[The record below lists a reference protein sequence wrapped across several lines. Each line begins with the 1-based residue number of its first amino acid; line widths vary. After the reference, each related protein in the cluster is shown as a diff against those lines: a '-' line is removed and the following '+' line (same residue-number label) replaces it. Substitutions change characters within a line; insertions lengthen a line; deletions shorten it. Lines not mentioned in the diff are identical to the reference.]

1 MWTFVHLVS
10 MDFCPL
16 FRDNLPS
23 YEIDMS
29 INFRNAFLDA
39 LEASGL
45 SVAEV
50 ARRSGVSK
58 DQLNKLKQR
67 ETAKTNVDDARK
79 VAEVFGKTLDDF
91 IEGSI
96 TSEDIELADILA
108 QLEPSERQFLL
119 NAAKAQ
125 IAARDSE

>member
-1 MWTFVHLVS
+1 
-10 MDFCPL
+10 
-16 FRDNLPS
+16 
-23 YEIDMS
+23 
-29 INFRNAFLDA
+29 
-39 LEASGL
+39 
-45 SVAEV
+45 
-50 ARRSGVSK
+50 VSK